1 MLVEVE
7 IVVHVIEFVERIE
20 QQKDLELMKI
30 IQPLFQF
37 QSSIKQIFIILDNQ
51 MKGNRLV
58 QQRYKMD
65 QEINCYF
72 SNDSMILLE
81 QIIHNT

>member
-30 IQPLFQF
+30 IQPSHQF

-72 SNDSMILLE
+72 SNDSMISLE

>member
-30 IQPLFQF
+30 IQPSHQF
-37 QSSIKQIFIILDNQ
+37 QSSIK
-51 MKGNRLV
+51 
-58 QQRYKMD
+58 
-65 QEINCYF
+65 
-72 SNDSMILLE
+72 
-81 QIIHNT
+81 